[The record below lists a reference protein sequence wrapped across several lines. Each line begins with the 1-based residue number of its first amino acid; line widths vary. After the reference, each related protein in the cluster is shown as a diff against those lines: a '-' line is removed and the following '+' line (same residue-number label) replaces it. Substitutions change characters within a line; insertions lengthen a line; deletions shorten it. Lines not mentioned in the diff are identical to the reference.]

1 MYTKLCPVFVRR
13 PLTSSPWFSLQ
24 RRRLSGIAEE
34 NIAPDEDTDE
44 PRASQWKDRH
54 VMSDRNMNTF
64 LEKIDPP
71 KPSYYRHVHG
81 EQQMDGK
88 LYGKL
93 SSTLEKRVARE
104 LPESAVGMISTTGDE
119 IANVLSEIFA
129 TNTFYRIFKG
139 TKRLDEVIEIEDV
152 KVNQDYSHATV
163 YWSSTLINNFLILI
177 NKKFG
182 PEEYNKMYEVT
193 TKKVDSTLQRLEPKL
208 RSILAK
214 KMSFRRVPRLYFKNK
229 PPIDAT
235 KDRITE

>member
-1 MYTKLCPVFVRR
+1 MHKRLSPVLVRR
-13 PLTSSPWFSLQ
+13 PLAWLSLQ
-24 RRRLSGIAEE
+24 RRCLSGVADEITV
-34 NIAPDEDTDE
+34 PDEDINE

-81 EQQMDGK
+81 EQKLDGK

-104 LPESAVGMISTTGDE
+104 LPESAVGIISTTGDE
-119 IANVLSEIFA
+119 IANVLSEIIA
-129 TNTFYRIFKG
+129 TNTFYRIFRG

-163 YWSSTLINNFLILI
+163 YWSSTLINNFLNLVH
-177 NKKFG
+177 KKFG
-182 PEEYNKMYEVT
+182 PEEYNKLYEAT
-193 TKKVDSTLQRLEPKL
+193 TKKVDGTLQRLEPKF

-214 KMSFRRVPRLYFKNK
+214 KMSFRRVPRLFFKNK
-229 PPIDAT
+229 PPIDGG
-235 KDRITE
+235 KDRITG